1 MGGLG
6 DHAGEMIYILLA
18 VLLIVA
24 VMVIVMGLSR
34 TAKKSTNAKTAEL
47 NSQVAAVDNQFF
59 EDWDMG
65 TASGVQVKQFIQ
77 QAADKDCA
85 VLVQTLALLGNQPTW
100 KANNAV
106 GGTGTGTGTGAKVIK
121 GITSKA
127 SGATSV
133 SAGGAGSKESTFNG
147 TALTDAQRGTGA
159 DKGKLPVTMID
170 FNDGNAMGSHQIGSD
185 NMVST
190 TGAAAFAVQTALRTN
205 VYNSCLV
212 NYGTI
217 LKNSVLSSGT
227 NGDNYVS
234 ILNDSGSNGVQG
246 NTIISARSYDD
257 STGDFGQTIAYLDGR
272 FHTKAEFATSQSG
285 INLRYD
291 STTDLN
297 QSGKTMYISD
307 TASFNSYVLVN
318 SADQYVGVVFIETK

>member
-100 KANNAV
+100 KANDAV
-106 GGTGTGTGTGAKVIK
+106 NGTSVIK
-121 GITSKA
+121 GITSKSTGA
-127 SGATSV
+127 SSV
-133 SAGGAGSKESTFNG
+133 TAAGAGSKESTFNG
-147 TALTDAQRGTGA
+147 TALTDAQRNL
-159 DKGKLPVTMID
+159 LPVTMID
-170 FNDGNAMGSHQIGSD
+170 FNDGNATGSHQIGAD

-217 LKNSVLSSGT
+217 LKNSVVESGVA
-227 NGDNYVS
+227 GDDYTS
-234 ILNDSGSNGVQG
+234 ILSDDGANGVQG
-246 NTIISARSYDD
+246 ETVISARSYDD
-257 STGDFGQTIAYLDGR
+257 STGDSSQTIAYLDGR

-285 INLRYD
+285 VNLRYD

-318 SADQYVGVVFIETK
+318 GADQYVGVVFIETK

>member
-47 NSQVAAVDNQFF
+47 NRQVSAVDDQFF
-59 EDWDMG
+59 EEWDMG

-100 KANNAV
+100 KANDDV
-106 GGTGTGTGTGAKVIK
+106 PGTTLIK

-127 SGATSV
+127 AGADSV
-133 SAGGAGSKESTFNG
+133 TAGGAGSKESTFNG
-147 TALTDAQRGTGA
+147 TALADAQRG
-159 DKGKLPVTMID
+159 DPDEKGKLPVTMID
-170 FNDGNAMGSHQIGSD
+170 FNDGNAMGSHQIGAD

-217 LKNSVLSSGT
+217 LKNSVRSAGT
-227 NGDNYVS
+227 DGDNYVS
-234 ILNDSGSNGVQG
+234 ILSDDGANGVQG
-246 NTIISARSYDD
+246 QKTVISARSYDD

-285 INLRYD
+285 VNLRYD

-307 TASFNSYVLVN
+307 TASFNSYVLVD
-318 SADQYVGVVFIETK
+318 SADKYVGVVFIETK

>member
-47 NSQVAAVDNQFF
+47 NRQVSAVDDQFF
-59 EDWDMG
+59 EEWDMG
-65 TASGVQVKQFIQ
+65 EASGVQVKQFIQ

-100 KANNAV
+100 KANDAV
-106 GGTGTGTGTGAKVIK
+106 PGDKVIK

-127 SGATSV
+127 AGATGV
-133 SAGGAGSKESTFNG
+133 TAGGAGSKESTFNG
-147 TALTDAQRGTGA
+147 AALADAQRGDATG
-159 DKGKLPVTMID
+159 KGKLPVTMID
-170 FNDGNAMGSHQIGSD
+170 FNDGNAMGSHQIGAD

-217 LKNSVLSSGT
+217 LKNSVRSSGT

-234 ILNDSGSNGVQG
+234 ILNDDGANGVQG
-246 NTIISARSYDD
+246 ETVISARSYDD

-307 TASFNSYVLVN
+307 TASFNSYVLVD
-318 SADQYVGVVFIETK
+318 SADKYVGVVFIETK

>member
-34 TAKKSTNAKTAEL
+34 TAKKSTNEKTAEL

-100 KANNAV
+100 KANDDV
-106 GGTGTGTGTGAKVIK
+106 DGTTVIK

-147 TALTDAQRGTGA
+147 TALTDAQEGL
-159 DKGKLPVTMID
+159 LPVTMID
-170 FNDGNAMGSHQIGSD
+170 FNDGNAMGSHKIGGD
-185 NMVST
+185 NMIST

-217 LKNSVLSSGT
+217 LKNSVRESGVS
-227 NGDNYVS
+227 GDNYTS
-234 ILNDSGSNGVQG
+234 ILADDGTTPGVQG
-246 NTIISARSYDD
+246 DTVISARSYDD
-257 STGDFGQTIAYLDGR
+257 SSNDFGQTIAYLDGR

-285 INLRYD
+285 TNLRYD
-291 STTDLN
+291 STTDLS

-318 SADQYVGVVFIETK
+318 GADQYVGVVFIETK

>member
-100 KANNAV
+100 KANDDV
-106 GGTGTGTGTGAKVIK
+106 DGTIVIK

-147 TALTDAQRGTGA
+147 TALTDAQRNL
-159 DKGKLPVTMID
+159 LPVIMID
-170 FNDGNAMGSHQIGSD
+170 FNDGNAMGSHQVGAD

-217 LKNSVLSSGT
+217 LKNSVRESGVS
-227 NGDNYVS
+227 GDNYIS
-234 ILNDSGSNGVQG
+234 ILADDGTTPGVQG
-246 NTIISARSYDD
+246 DTVISARSYDD
-257 STGDFGQTIAYLDGR
+257 SSNDFGQTIAYLDGR

-291 STTDLN
+291 STTDLS

-318 SADQYVGVVFIETK
+318 GADQYVGVVFIETK

>member
-47 NSQVAAVDNQFF
+47 NRQVSAVDDQFF

-100 KANNAV
+100 KANDDV
-106 GGTGTGTGTGAKVIK
+106 PGDTLIK
-121 GITSKA
+121 GITSRA
-127 SGATSV
+127 AGATV
-133 SAGGAGSKESTFNG
+133 ISAGGAGSKESTFNG
-147 TALTDAQRGTGA
+147 TALADAQEGL
-159 DKGKLPVTMID
+159 LPVTMID
-170 FNDGNAMGSHQIGSD
+170 LNDGNAMGSHKVGAD

-217 LKNSVLSSGT
+217 LKNSVRESGVS
-227 NGDNYVS
+227 GDNYIS
-234 ILNDSGSNGVQG
+234 ILADDGTTPGVQG
-246 NTIISARSYDD
+246 KNTVISARSYDD

-307 TASFNSYVLVN
+307 TASFNSYVLVD
-318 SADQYVGVVFIETK
+318 SADKYVGVVFVETK

>member
-47 NSQVAAVDNQFF
+47 NRQVSAVDDQFF
-59 EDWDMG
+59 EEWDMG
-65 TASGVQVKQFIQ
+65 EASGVQVKQFIQ

-100 KANNAV
+100 KANADV
-106 GGTGTGTGTGAKVIK
+106 PGKALIK

-127 SGATSV
+127 AGADSV
-133 SAGGAGSKESTFNG
+133 TAGGAGSKESTFNG
-147 TALTDAQRGTGA
+147 TALADAQRGDG
-159 DKGKLPVTMID
+159 DEKGKLPVTMID
-170 FNDGNAMGSHQIGSD
+170 FNDGNAMGSHQIGAD
-185 NMVST
+185 NMIST
-190 TGAAAFAVQTALRTN
+190 TGVAAFAVQTALRTN

-217 LKNSVLSSGT
+217 LKNSVRSAGT
-227 NGDNYVS
+227 DGDNYVS
-234 ILNDSGSNGVQG
+234 ILNDSGANGVQG
-246 NTIISARSYDD
+246 ETIISARSYDD
-257 STGDFGQTIAYLDGR
+257 SNGDFGQTIAYLDGR

-307 TASFNSYVLVN
+307 TASFNSYVLVD
-318 SADQYVGVVFIETK
+318 SADKYVGVVFIETK

>member
-100 KANNAV
+100 KANDAV
-106 GGTGTGTGTGAKVIK
+106 DGDAVIK
-121 GITSKA
+121 GITSKT

-133 SAGGAGSKESTFNG
+133 TAGGAGAKESTFNG
-147 TALTDAQRGTGA
+147 TALSDAQRGL
-159 DKGKLPVTMID
+159 LPVTMID
-170 FNDGNAMGSHQIGSD
+170 FNDGNAMGSHQIGTPGSND
-185 NMVST
+185 EMIST

-217 LKNSVLSSGT
+217 LKNSVVSSGL
-227 NGDNYVS
+227 NGDTYTS
-234 ILNDSGSNGVQG
+234 ILTDNGSNGKQG
-246 NTIISARSYDD
+246 SETTVSARSYDD
-257 STGDFGQTIAYLDGR
+257 STGDSSQTIAYLDGR

-285 INLRYD
+285 VNLRYD
-291 STTDLN
+291 STTDLS

-307 TASFNSYVLVN
+307 TATFNSYVLVN
-318 SADQYVGVVFIETK
+318 GADQYVGVVFVETK

>member
-100 KANNAV
+100 KANDKVV
-106 GGTGTGTGTGAKVIK
+106 GTTVIK

-127 SGATSV
+127 AGADSV
-133 SAGGAGSKESTFNG
+133 TAGGAGSKESTFNG
-147 TALTDAQRGTGA
+147 TALADAQRGDG
-159 DKGKLPVTMID
+159 DEKGKLPVTMID
-170 FNDGNAMGSHQIGSD
+170 FNDGNAMGSHQIGAD

-190 TGAAAFAVQTALRTN
+190 TGVAAFAVQTALRTN

-217 LKNSVLSSGT
+217 LKNSVRSAGT
-227 NGDNYVS
+227 DGDNYVS
-234 ILNDSGSNGVQG
+234 ILSDDGANGVQG
-246 NTIISARSYDD
+246 KKTVISARSYDD

-291 STTDLN
+291 STTDLS

>member
-47 NSQVAAVDNQFF
+47 NRQVSAVDDQFF

-100 KANNAV
+100 KANGDV
-106 GGTGTGTGTGAKVIK
+106 DGDKVIG
-121 GITSKA
+121 GIASKA
-127 SGATSV
+127 SGATSI

-147 TALTDAQRGTGA
+147 TALADAQEGL
-159 DKGKLPVTMID
+159 LPVTMID
-170 FNDGNAMGSHQIGSD
+170 LNDGNAMGSHKVGPD
-185 NMVST
+185 NMVT
-190 TGAAAFAVQTALRTN
+190 PTGAAAFAVQTALRTN

-217 LKNSVLSSGT
+217 LKNSVRESGVS
-227 NGDNYVS
+227 GDNYIS
-234 ILNDSGSNGVQG
+234 ILADDGTTPGVQG
-246 NTIISARSYDD
+246 KKTVISARSYDD

-291 STTDLN
+291 STTDLS

>member
-47 NSQVAAVDNQFF
+47 NRQVSAVDDQFF
-59 EDWDMG
+59 EEWDMG

-100 KANNAV
+100 KENADV
-106 GGTGTGTGTGAKVIK
+106 PGTTLIK
-121 GITSKA
+121 GISSKA
-127 SGATSV
+127 AGATGV
-133 SAGGAGSKESTFNG
+133 TAGGGGSKESTFNG
-147 TALTDAQRGTGA
+147 AALADAQRGDGTE
-159 DKGKLPVTMID
+159 KGKLPVIMID
-170 FNDGNAMGSHQIGSD
+170 FNDGNAMGSHQIGAD

-217 LKNSVLSSGT
+217 LKNSVRSAGT
-227 NGDNYVS
+227 DGDNYVS
-234 ILNDSGSNGVQG
+234 ILSDAGANGVQG
-246 NTIISARSYDD
+246 GTIISARSYDD

-307 TASFNSYVLVN
+307 TASFNSYVLVD
-318 SADQYVGVVFIETK
+318 SADKYVGVVFVETK

>member
-47 NSQVAAVDNQFF
+47 NRQVSAVDDQFF
-59 EDWDMG
+59 EEWDMG

-100 KANNAV
+100 KANDAV
-106 GGTGTGTGTGAKVIK
+106 GGTNAKVIK

-127 SGATSV
+127 AGATGV
-133 SAGGAGSKESTFNG
+133 TAGGAGSKESTFNG
-147 TALTDAQRGTGA
+147 TALADAQRGDATG
-159 DKGKLPVTMID
+159 KGKLPVTMID
-170 FNDGNAMGSHQIGSD
+170 FNDGNAMGSHQIGAD

-217 LKNSVLSSGT
+217 LKNSVRSAGT
-227 NGDNYVS
+227 DGDNYVS
-234 ILNDSGSNGVQG
+234 ILSDDGANGVQG
-246 NTIISARSYDD
+246 KNTVISARSYDD

-291 STTDLN
+291 STTDLS

-307 TASFNSYVLVN
+307 TASFNSYVLVD
-318 SADQYVGVVFIETK
+318 SADKYVGVVFIETK

>member
-100 KANNAV
+100 KANDAV
-106 GGTGTGTGTGAKVIK
+106 GGTSVIK
-121 GITSKA
+121 GITSKSTGA
-127 SGATSV
+127 SSV
-133 SAGGAGSKESTFNG
+133 TAAGAGSKESTFNG
-147 TALTDAQRGTGA
+147 TALTDAQRNL
-159 DKGKLPVTMID
+159 LPVTMID
-170 FNDGNAMGSHQIGSD
+170 FNDGNATGSHQIGAD
-185 NMVST
+185 NMIST

-217 LKNSVLSSGT
+217 LKNSVVESGVA
-227 NGDNYVS
+227 GDDYTS
-234 ILNDSGSNGVQG
+234 ILSDDGANGVQG
-246 NTIISARSYDD
+246 ETVISARSYDD
-257 STGDFGQTIAYLDGR
+257 STGDSSQTIAYLDGR

-285 INLRYD
+285 VNLRYD

-318 SADQYVGVVFIETK
+318 GADQYVGVVFIETK

>member
-100 KANNAV
+100 KANDDV
-106 GGTGTGTGTGAKVIK
+106 DGTTLIK

-127 SGATSV
+127 AGATSV

-147 TALTDAQRGTGA
+147 TALADAQEGL
-159 DKGKLPVTMID
+159 LPVTMID
-170 FNDGNAMGSHQIGSD
+170 LNDGNAMGSHKIGAD

-217 LKNSVLSSGT
+217 LKNSVRESGVS
-227 NGDNYVS
+227 GDNYTS
-234 ILNDSGSNGVQG
+234 ILADDGTTPGVQG
-246 NTIISARSYDD
+246 NTVISARSYDD
-257 STGDFGQTIAYLDGR
+257 SSKDFGQTIAYLDGR

-291 STTDLN
+291 STTDLS
-297 QSGKTMYISD
+297 QPGKTMYISD

-318 SADQYVGVVFIETK
+318 GADQYVGVVFIETK

>member
-100 KANNAV
+100 KANDDV
-106 GGTGTGTGTGAKVIK
+106 DGTTLIK

-127 SGATSV
+127 AGATSV

-147 TALTDAQRGTGA
+147 TALTDAQGGL
-159 DKGKLPVTMID
+159 LPVTMID
-170 FNDGNAMGSHQIGSD
+170 FNDGNAMGSHKIGAD

-217 LKNSVLSSGT
+217 LKNSVRESGVS
-227 NGDNYVS
+227 GDNYIS
-234 ILNDSGSNGVQG
+234 ILADDGTKPGVQG
-246 NTIISARSYDD
+246 NTVISARSYDD

-285 INLRYD
+285 VNLRYD
-291 STTDLN
+291 STTDLS

-318 SADQYVGVVFIETK
+318 GADQYVGVVFIETK

>member
-100 KANNAV
+100 KANDAV
-106 GGTGTGTGTGAKVIK
+106 GGTGAKVIK
-121 GITSKA
+121 GITSK
-127 SGATSV
+127 STGATSV

-147 TALTDAQRGTGA
+147 TALTDAQR
-159 DKGKLPVTMID
+159 KLLPVTMID
-170 FNDGNAMGSHQIGSD
+170 FNDGNATGSHQIGAD

-190 TGAAAFAVQTALRTN
+190 TGTAAFAVQTALRTN

-217 LKNSVLSSGT
+217 LKNSVVESGVA
-227 NGDNYVS
+227 GDDYTS
-234 ILNDSGSNGVQG
+234 ILSDDGANGVQG
-246 NTIISARSYDD
+246 ETVISARSYDD
-257 STGDFGQTIAYLDGR
+257 STGDSSQTIAYLDGR

-285 INLRYD
+285 VNLRYD

-318 SADQYVGVVFIETK
+318 GADQYVGVVFIETK

>member
-34 TAKKSTNAKTAEL
+34 TAKKSTNEKTAEL
-47 NSQVAAVDNQFF
+47 NRQVSAVDDQFF
-59 EDWDMG
+59 EEWDMG
-65 TASGVQVKQFIQ
+65 KASGVQVKQFIQ

-100 KANNAV
+100 KENADV
-106 GGTGTGTGTGAKVIK
+106 AGTTLIK

-147 TALTDAQRGTGA
+147 TALTDAQRGDG
-159 DKGKLPVTMID
+159 DEKGKLPVTMID
-170 FNDGNAMGSHQIGSD
+170 FNDGNAMGSHQIGAD

-217 LKNSVLSSGT
+217 LKNSVRSSGT
-227 NGDNYVS
+227 DGDNYVS
-234 ILNDSGSNGVQG
+234 ILNDDGANGVQG
-246 NTIISARSYDD
+246 ETIISARSYDD

-318 SADQYVGVVFIETK
+318 SADQYVGVVFVETK

>member
-47 NSQVAAVDNQFF
+47 NRQVSAVDDQFF
-59 EDWDMG
+59 EEWDMG
-65 TASGVQVKQFIQ
+65 EASGVQVKQFIQ

-100 KANNAV
+100 KANDAV
-106 GGTGTGTGTGAKVIK
+106 DGTTVIK
-121 GITSKA
+121 GITSKTA
-127 SGATSV
+127 GAKNVT
-133 SAGGAGSKESTFNG
+133 AAGAGSKESTFNG
-147 TALTDAQRGTGA
+147 TALTDAQRNL
-159 DKGKLPVTMID
+159 LPVTMID
-170 FNDGNAMGSHQIGSD
+170 FNDGNAMGSHQIGAD

-217 LKNSVLSSGT
+217 LKNSVRESGVS
-227 NGDNYVS
+227 GDNYTS
-234 ILNDSGSNGVQG
+234 ILADDGTTPGVQG
-246 NTIISARSYDD
+246 ETVISARSYDD
-257 STGDFGQTIAYLDGR
+257 SDGDFGQTIAYLDGR

-291 STTDLN
+291 STTDLS

>member
-100 KANNAV
+100 KANDDV
-106 GGTGTGTGTGAKVIK
+106 DGTTLIK

-127 SGATSV
+127 AGATSV

-147 TALTDAQRGTGA
+147 TALTDAQAGL
-159 DKGKLPVTMID
+159 LPVTMID
-170 FNDGNAMGSHQIGSD
+170 LNDGNAMGSHKIGAD

-217 LKNSVLSSGT
+217 LKNSVRESGVS
-227 NGDNYVS
+227 GDNYIS
-234 ILNDSGSNGVQG
+234 ILADDGTTPGVQG
-246 NTIISARSYDD
+246 KNTVISARSYDD

-285 INLRYD
+285 VNLRYD
-291 STTDLN
+291 STTDLS

-318 SADQYVGVVFIETK
+318 GADQYVGVVFIETK

>member
-47 NSQVAAVDNQFF
+47 NRQVSAVDDQFF
-59 EDWDMG
+59 EEWDMG

-100 KANNAV
+100 KANDKV
-106 GGTGTGTGTGAKVIK
+106 GGTALIK

-127 SGATSV
+127 AGADSV
-133 SAGGAGSKESTFNG
+133 TAVGTGSKESTFNG
-147 TALTDAQRGTGA
+147 TALTDAQRG
-159 DKGKLPVTMID
+159 DPDEKGKLPVTMID
-170 FNDGNAMGSHQIGSD
+170 FNDGNAMGSHQIGAD

-190 TGAAAFAVQTALRTN
+190 TGVAAFAVQTALRTN

-217 LKNSVLSSGT
+217 LKNSVRSAGT
-227 NGDNYVS
+227 DGDNYVS
-234 ILNDSGSNGVQG
+234 ILSDDGKTPGVQG
-246 NTIISARSYDD
+246 NTVISARSYDD
-257 STGDFGQTIAYLDGR
+257 SSNDFGQTIAYLDGR

-307 TASFNSYVLVN
+307 TASFNSYVLVD
-318 SADQYVGVVFIETK
+318 SADKYVGVVFIETK

>member
-65 TASGVQVKQFIQ
+65 EASGVQVKQFIQ

-100 KANNAV
+100 KANDDVA
-106 GGTGTGTGTGAKVIK
+106 GKTLIK
-121 GITSKA
+121 GITSKTA
-127 SGATSV
+127 GATSV
-133 SAGGAGSKESTFNG
+133 TAAGAGSKESTFNG
-147 TALTDAQRGTGA
+147 TALTDAQRNL
-159 DKGKLPVTMID
+159 LPVTMID
-170 FNDGNAMGSHQIGSD
+170 FNDGNATGSHQIGAD

-190 TGAAAFAVQTALRTN
+190 TGTAAFAVQTALRTN

-217 LKNSVLSSGT
+217 LKNSVRESGVS
-227 NGDNYVS
+227 GDNYTS
-234 ILNDSGSNGVQG
+234 ILADDGTKPGVQG
-246 NTIISARSYDD
+246 NTVISARSYDD
-257 STGDFGQTIAYLDGR
+257 SSNDFGQTIAYLDGR

-291 STTDLN
+291 STTDLS

>member
-65 TASGVQVKQFIQ
+65 EASGVQVKQFIQ

-100 KANNAV
+100 KANDDVA
-106 GGTGTGTGTGAKVIK
+106 GKTLIK
-121 GITSKA
+121 GITSK
-127 SGATSV
+127 STGATSV

-147 TALTDAQRGTGA
+147 TALTDAQRNL
-159 DKGKLPVTMID
+159 LPVTMID
-170 FNDGNAMGSHQIGSD
+170 FNDGNATGSHQIGAD

-190 TGAAAFAVQTALRTN
+190 TGVAAFAVQTALRTN

-217 LKNSVLSSGT
+217 LKNSVRESGVS
-227 NGDNYVS
+227 GDNYTS
-234 ILNDSGSNGVQG
+234 ILADDGTKPGVQG
-246 NTIISARSYDD
+246 NTVISARSYDD
-257 STGDFGQTIAYLDGR
+257 SSNDFGQTIAYLDGR

-291 STTDLN
+291 STTDLS

>member
-100 KANNAV
+100 KANDKV
-106 GGTGTGTGTGAKVIK
+106 GGTGTGTAVIK

-147 TALTDAQRGTGA
+147 TALTDAQRG
-159 DKGKLPVTMID
+159 DPDEKGKLPVTMID
-170 FNDGNAMGSHQIGSD
+170 FNDGNAMGSHQIGAD
-185 NMVST
+185 KMVST

-217 LKNSVLSSGT
+217 LKNSVRSAGT
-227 NGDNYVS
+227 DGDNYVS
-234 ILNDSGSNGVQG
+234 ILSDSGANGVQG
-246 NTIISARSYDD
+246 ETVISARSYDD

-291 STTDLN
+291 STTDLS

-318 SADQYVGVVFIETK
+318 GADQYVGVVFIETK

>member
-100 KANNAV
+100 KANDDV
-106 GGTGTGTGTGAKVIK
+106 DGTTVIK

-147 TALTDAQRGTGA
+147 TALTDAQRNL
-159 DKGKLPVTMID
+159 LPVIMID
-170 FNDGNAMGSHQIGSD
+170 FNDGNAMGSHQVGAD

-217 LKNSVLSSGT
+217 LKNSVRESGVS
-227 NGDNYVS
+227 GDNYIS
-234 ILNDSGSNGVQG
+234 ILADDGTTPGVQG
-246 NTIISARSYDD
+246 DTVISARSYDD
-257 STGDFGQTIAYLDGR
+257 SSNDFGQTIAYLDGR

-291 STTDLN
+291 STTDLS

-318 SADQYVGVVFIETK
+318 GADQYVGVVFIETK

>member
-47 NSQVAAVDNQFF
+47 NRQVSAVDDQFF

-100 KANNAV
+100 KANGDV
-106 GGTGTGTGTGAKVIK
+106 DGDKVIG
-121 GITSKA
+121 GIASKA
-127 SGATSV
+127 SGATTI
-133 SAGGAGSKESTFNG
+133 SAGGGGSKESTFNG
-147 TALTDAQRGTGA
+147 TALADAQEGL
-159 DKGKLPVTMID
+159 LPVTMID
-170 FNDGNAMGSHQIGSD
+170 LNDGNAMGSHKVGAD

-217 LKNSVLSSGT
+217 LKNSVVSSGL
-227 NGDNYVS
+227 NGDTYTS
-234 ILNDSGSNGVQG
+234 ILTDNGSNGKQG
-246 NTIISARSYDD
+246 TETTVSARSYDD
-257 STGDFGQTIAYLDGR
+257 STGDSSQTIAYLDGR

-307 TASFNSYVLVN
+307 TASFNSYVLVD
-318 SADQYVGVVFIETK
+318 SADKYVGVVFVETK